1 MALSLTGATLLIV
14 VEKKFKNWSV
24 HIQEEGVGLGE
35 GRHPPAAPPHAL
47 TNEAMTTLLHTHEGA
62 VPMHTAIEDDVSLE
76 MDDKFVRWEAIRA
89 LIMTIGARDA
99 LNQALLRQQKET
111 P

>member
-1 MALSLTGATLLIV
+1 MVTI
-14 VEKKFKNWSV
+14 
-24 HIQEEGVGLGE
+24 
-35 GRHPPAAPPHAL
+35 
-47 TNEAMTTLLHTHEGA
+47 LHTPQGA
-62 VPMHTAIEDDVSLE
+62 VPMHTAIEHDMSLE
-76 MDDKFVRWEAIRA
+76 MDDKFIRWEAIRT